1 MSLEQEKAQY
11 TKEFHQQTEMVL
23 TEHRREI
30 DTMTEQ
36 NAYKQAEIC
45 RFKEKQDKDSE
56 TCPQVWSIADLSTG
70 LVKSRPVLRS
80 GQEQT
85 CPQVWSEADLS
96 SGLVK
101 SRLVH
106 SLTMDSPG
114 LQGTDMKGMTRNT
127 PDNFDNRKFK
137 MAGLQS
143 AVIVECSDELKKH
156 IDKLNTFCRLCHKVI
171 SKQYNKLSFAREILA
186 LFGIK
191 VEGEPN
197 EIFPLYVCHTCSRH
211 LYRYRSGTDI
221 SSLQTLQAIKL
232 KVYLPHSKDCVICF
246 INEPSVKGRPK
257 KRKLKHVNNENQDS
271 IDYVQDEMEVP
282 DSREISPVVVLED
295 VVLNSSLLREASVL
309 MTNMDFYVDPT
320 DKEPTEASKNQ
331 VEQPTQPEEK
341 SEKPDVH
348 TNIQPE
354 EQTEV
359 HTDIQP
365 EEQTEVHTDIH
376 PEEQTEVH
384 TDHTP
389 RKEQTEVHTDIH
401 PEEQTEVHTD
411 IQPEVQTEKQPEE
424 QTEVHTDVHMDVQPE
439 EILSKG
445 DFVLVELRIEKTLRT
460 KQFIGKVIS
469 IAADDVDVTFMKKTQ
484 NGLFI
489 WPEIPDKSIVDRKRI
504 IKKLNHPKEIRKR
517 RSIEMFFQDT

>member
-1 MSLEQEKAQY
+1 MPVIKKDKVTSFLTPGKGAYSFAQ
-11 TKEFHQQTEMVL
+11 
-23 TEHRREI
+23 
-30 DTMTEQ
+30 
-36 NAYKQAEIC
+36 
-45 RFKEKQDKDSE
+45 
-56 TCPQVWSIADLSTG
+56 G
-70 LVKSRPVLRS
+70 S
-80 GQEQT
+80 GQNPKQ
-85 CPQVWSEADLS
+85 EAAGAEVVVEEEEEVEEEVENHQNNIEMPS
-96 SGLVK
+96 SDDNE
-101 SRLVH
+101 
-106 SLTMDSPG
+106 MSPVYAVE
-114 LQGTDMKGMTRNT
+114 
-127 PDNFDNRKFK
+127 DNDN
-137 MAGLQS
+137 
-143 AVIVECSDELKKH
+143 
-156 IDKLNTFCRLCHKVI
+156 
-171 SKQYNKLSFAREILA
+171 
-186 LFGIK
+186 
-191 VEGEPN
+191 
-197 EIFPLYVCHTCSRH
+197 
-211 LYRYRSGTDI
+211 
-221 SSLQTLQAIKL
+221 
-232 KVYLPHSKDCVICF
+232 
-246 INEPSVKGRPK
+246 SVKLRPK
-257 KRKLKHVNNENQDS
+257 RKTAKVLVYEDDS
-271 IDYVQDEMEVP
+271 EMEVP

-309 MTNMDFYVDPT
+309 MANMDFYVDPT

-384 TDHTP
+384 TDIQPEEQTEVHTDIHP
-389 RKEQTEVHTDIH
+389 EVHTDIQPEEQTEVHTDIHPEEQTEVYTDIHPEVHTDIQPEEQTEVHTDIH

-489 WPEIPDKSIVDRKRI
+489 WPEISDKSIVDRKRI